1 MKIWKVWASASGTHN
16 GKPIRKY
23 FTRAY
28 IAETRETAKLKMVR
42 ELIDCEWREIKVLA
56 CKLVDEE

>member
-1 MKIWKVWASASGTHN
+1 MKIWKVWASASGTCN
-16 GKPIRKY
+16 GKPIRKH

-28 IAETRETAKLKMVR
+28 IAETRELAKLKIVH

-56 CKLVDEE
+56 CKLVVEE